1 MNSTMPCFT
10 GTLLLS
16 SDDAKRLER
25 AAFRLDGPDEA
36 ELYGSADFMLYGPNN
51 QSMTAKMVICEYED
65 NGVYVEFDVDPYRFA
80 GLVGL
85 VAFSSFSENG
95 VIGTYHHRCGQFEV
109 IITVAAPGYMGL
121 ATV

>member
-16 SDDAKRLER
+16 PDDAKRLER

-36 ELYGSADFMLYGPNN
+36 ELYGSADFMLYGPNGK
-51 QSMTAKMVICEYED
+51 SMTAKMVICEYED
-65 NGVYVEFDVDPYRFA
+65 SGVHVEFDVETYGFA
-80 GLVGL
+80 GLPDKVT
-85 VAFSSFSENG
+85 FSSFSEKG
-95 VIGTYHHRCGQFEV
+95 VLGVYHHRHELFEV

>member
-16 SDDAKRLER
+16 PDDAKRLER

-36 ELYGSADFMLYGPNN
+36 ELYGSADFMLYGPNGK
-51 QSMTAKMVICEYED
+51 SMTAKMVICEYED
-65 NGVYVEFDVDPYRFA
+65 SGVYVDFDVDPYGFS
-80 GLVGL
+80 GLADTVT
-85 VAFSSFSENG
+85 FTSFSEKG
-95 VIGTYHHRCGQFEV
+95 VLGVYHRRHELFEV